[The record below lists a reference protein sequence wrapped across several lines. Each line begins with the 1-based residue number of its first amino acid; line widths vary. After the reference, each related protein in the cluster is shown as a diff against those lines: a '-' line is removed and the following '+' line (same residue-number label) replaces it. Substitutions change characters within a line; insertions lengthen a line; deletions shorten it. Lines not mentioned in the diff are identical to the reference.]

1 MTHMSS
7 FLGSFFGEKTS
18 NNLTFLI
25 CLFFCVQ
32 TSAQIEP
39 MLTNPTT
46 RAVVIGISAYANI
59 SPLRFAHRDAEAF
72 VKYLR
77 APAGGSIPEENI
89 KLLTNENATAGLIGL
104 SFNWLVANSQEGDRA
119 IIYFSGH
126 GDVET
131 ESTDMG
137 YLLAYDAQKTTYM
150 GSGAI
155 AVFQL
160 ERVVK
165 KLSEQKK
172 VEVILIADAC
182 HSGNLAGS
190 ENNGAKVTAIA
201 LSNQFAK
208 EVKIMSC
215 EPGQFSQEGE
225 DWGGG
230 HSVFSYY
237 LLDGLRGLA
246 DKNEDRRVTLR
257 EIEGFLFDSVQRA
270 TIALRPESPQSPTTV
285 GNKNAV
291 VAAVDAATI
300 AAMRQKTQSLQSNT
314 ASAVGSKTNPVFDTV
329 STRLFRQ
336 FEEAMRTRH
345 LLQPEAGAAYTI
357 YLEAKERLSMQ
368 PQLDMMRYALAAA
381 MQDDAQKAINDY
393 LVADPREMRMRW
405 AQDDSRYL
413 KYPEYLEKAAEL
425 LGKDNFM
432 YSQIKA
438 REFYFTGLNLR
449 LQGERKGGDSTI
461 FKAAIP
467 FQEKTLA
474 LDPTAAY
481 AYNELG
487 LLARRLEQYEQSVEY
502 FNKAVQYSPKW
513 VLPWANLCGS
523 YIELG
528 QIEFA
533 EKCGIKAIRLDSTL
547 AVVHNNLGHIYLIKK
562 DYKMAAYHFLKSIEF
577 DPTYTLAYYN
587 LGFSYFHSGSYQ
599 NAEQVWEKYKY
610 LNPEDPDAFQ
620 GLGEACVKQG
630 KIEIA
635 KSYYLKAIA
644 LNPQYAMAFFS
655 LGELYLANKENEN
668 SAKWFKEY
676 TTLKPDDPEG
686 YFQLAIVSQ
695 LNSETALHY
704 LKTALQKGFKDYERL
719 ENEAGFTSLRSVPQ
733 YSKLIKEYFPAQK

>member
-1 MTHMSS
+1 MSTC
-7 FLGSFFGEKTS
+7 LGSLFGTKISSIFTFFIC
-18 NNLTFLI
+18 LI
-25 CLFFCVQ
+25 CCAKTF
-32 TSAQIEP
+32 AQIEP
-39 MLTNPTT
+39 MLTKPST
-46 RAVVIGISAYANI
+46 RAVIVGISAYANI
-59 SPLRFAHRDAEAF
+59 SPLRFAHKDAEAF
-72 VKYLR
+72 AKYLLS
-77 APAGGSIPEENI
+77 PAGGSLPEENI

-165 KLSEQKK
+165 KLSEQKH

-215 EPGQFSQEGE
+215 EPGQFSQESE
-225 DWGGG
+225 VWGGG

-246 DKNEDRRVTLR
+246 DKNEDRQVTLR

-270 TIALRPESPQSPTTV
+270 TIALRPDLPQSPTTV

-291 VAAVDAATI
+291 IAEVNADEI
-300 AAMRQKTQSLQSNT
+300 AALRKKNSPSKSEPT
-314 ASAVGSKTNPVFDTV
+314 ASVASKNVAVFDTI
-329 STRLFRQ
+329 SARLLLQ
-336 FEEAMRTRH
+336 FEVAMRARH
-345 LLQPEAGAAYTI
+345 LLTPEAGAAYSI
-357 YLEAKERLSMQ
+357 YLEAKDRAAMQ
-368 PQLDMMRYALAAA
+368 PQIEMMRYALAAA

-405 AQDDSRYL
+405 GLDDSRYQQ
-413 KYPEYLEKAAEL
+413 YPIYLEKAAEL

-438 REFYFTGLNLR
+438 REYYFRGLNLR
-449 LQGERKGGDSTI
+449 LQGERKGGDTML
-461 FKAAIP
+461 FNAAIP

-487 LLARRLEQYEQSVEY
+487 LLARRFKQYERSVEY
-502 FNKAVQYSPKW
+502 FNKAVGFSPTW
-513 VLPWANLCGS
+513 VLPWTNLCAS
-523 YIELG
+523 YNDLGQPELG
-528 QIEFA
+528 
-533 EKCGIKAIRLDSTL
+533 EKCGKKAIALDSTFAL
-547 AVVHNNLGHIYLIKK
+547 ANFNLGYTYLITKENDK
-562 DYKMAAYHFLKSIEF
+562 AAVQFQRTIDYNPEYADAF
-577 DPTYTLAYYN
+577 YN
-587 LGFSYFHSGSYQ
+587 LGYYHYQ
-599 NAEQVWEKYKY
+599 NRAYLKAEQLWERYKT
-610 LNPEDPDAFQ
+610 LRPNDPDAFQ
-620 GLGEACVKQG
+620 SLAEVYLKQG
-630 KIEIA
+630 KTELA
-635 KSYYLKAIA
+635 KSHLLQAIE
-644 LNPQYAMAFFS
+644 LNNQYSMAYFTM
-655 LGELYLANKENEN
+655 GELYLNTKDTEQAT
-668 SAKWFKEY
+668 KWYKDY
-676 TTLKPDDPEG
+676 SRLKPEDPEG
-686 YFQLAIVSQ
+686 YYQLAIACQ
-695 LNSETALHY
+695 KDSEQSLGY
-704 LKTALQKGFKDYERL
+704 LKTAFQKGYKDYERL
-719 ENEAGFTSLRSVPQ
+719 KNEAGFDSLHSMPQ
-733 YSKLIKEYFPAQK
+733 YSKLIKEYFPGQK